1 MKKILLIFTIFI
13 ITLLASC
20 APDNRPYIYA
30 DINFKQENT
39 IIYSASRIEN
49 IDKYFIG
56 VMRGKENY
64 DLSEIISDELYKKGL
79 INENGSI
86 SASNFIKNDNLLYMS
101 ISFKNPTTSQNDK
114 AFISLDVNTFEI
126 SILEILDNSD
136 ATIHNII
143 TNGKI
148 FAVKRYVSQILE
160 YDFYDFINN
169 KSYCL
174 KCDSKY
180 DDITYVDG
188 YFVEYKVTDNLIK
201 GIKRFDIRVYD
212 YELNVKSVS
221 FETKFKFETSE
232 FYFRTVTEKNIIV
245 SGYNSFYCNVDLE
258 TGEMLPNNYVYE
270 KEEIFTYDYNN
281 KGYDVKLYDNKFR
294 IEKDSIIKQIK
305 YLENMEKKFKDI
317 NVVYSIYDITYINDS
332 LYVYLGYGENDM
344 GLETIVS
351 APIIIVKYLGDDKYE
366 YTGYIPCTEG
376 KIIDIVEID

>member
-49 IDKYFIG
+49 QDTSFIG

-114 AFISLDVNTFEI
+114 AFISLDVNTFDV
-126 SILEILDNSD
+126 SILEIIDNSKKVR
-136 ATIHNII
+136 NIYD
-143 TNGKI
+143 NEKI
-148 FAVKRYVSQILE
+148 FVVQGYVNEKYE

-169 KSYCL
+169 KSYSL

-180 DDITYVDG
+180 NDITYVDG
-188 YFVEYKVTDNLIK
+188 YFVEYKVTDNLVN
-201 GIKRFDIRVYD
+201 GSKRFDIRVYD

-221 FETKFKFETSE
+221 FETKFKSNSSE
-232 FYFRTVTEKNIIV
+232 FYFKTVTEKNIIV
-245 SGYNSFYCNVDLE
+245 SGYNSFYCNIDLE
-258 TGEMLPNNYVYE
+258 TGEMLPDNYVYE

-281 KGYDVKLYDNKFR
+281 KGYDVKLYDNEFR

-317 NVVYSIYDITYINDS
+317 NVVYSIYGITYINDS
-332 LYVYLGYGENDM
+332 LYVYLGYGENYN
-344 GLETIVS
+344 GWETIVS

>member
-13 ITLLASC
+13 ISLLASC

-30 DINFKQENT
+30 DINFEQENT

-49 IDKYFIG
+49 QDTSFIG

-64 DLSEIISDELYKKGL
+64 DLSEIISDELHKKGL

-114 AFISLDVNTFEI
+114 AFISLDVNTFDV
-126 SILEILDNSD
+126 SILEIIDNSKKVR
-136 ATIHNII
+136 NIYD
-143 TNGKI
+143 NEKI
-148 FAVKRYVSQILE
+148 YVAQGYVNEKYE

-169 KSYCL
+169 KSYSL

-188 YFVEYKVTDNLIK
+188 YFVEYKVTDNLVN
-201 GIKRFDIRVYD
+201 GIKRFDIRIYD

-221 FETKFKFETSE
+221 FETKFKSNSSE
-232 FYFRTVTEKNIIV
+232 FYFKTVTEKNIIV

-258 TGEMLPNNYVYE
+258 TGEMLPDNYVYE

-281 KGYDVKLYDNKFR
+281 KGYDVKLYDYKFR

-317 NVVYSIYDITYINDS
+317 NVVYSIYGITYINYS
-332 LYVYLGYGENDM
+332 LYVYLGYGEDYN
-344 GLETIVS
+344 GWETIVS

-376 KIIDIVEID
+376 RIIDIVEID

>member
-13 ITLLASC
+13 ITLLVSC

-30 DINFKQENT
+30 DINFEQENT

-49 IDKYFIG
+49 QDTSFIG
-56 VMRGKENY
+56 IMRGKENY

-114 AFISLDVNTFEI
+114 AFISLDVNTFDV
-126 SILEILDNSD
+126 SILEIIDNSD

-188 YFVEYKVTDNLIK
+188 YFVEYKVTDDLTNRIK
-201 GIKRFDIRVYD
+201 KFDIRVYD

-221 FETKFKFETSE
+221 FETEFKSNSSE
-232 FYFRTVTEKNIIV
+232 FYFMTVTEKNIIV

-258 TGEMLPNNYVYE
+258 TGEMLPDNYVYE

-317 NVVYSIYDITYINDS
+317 NVVYSIYGITYINDS
-332 LYVYLGYGENDM
+332 LYVYLGYGENYY
-344 GLETIVS
+344 GWETIVS

>member
-30 DINFKQENT
+30 DINFEQENT

-49 IDKYFIG
+49 QDTSFIG

-86 SASNFIKNDNLLYMS
+86 SASNFIKNDDLLYMS

-114 AFISLDVNTFEI
+114 AFISLDVNTFDV
-126 SILEILDNSD
+126 SILEIIDNSKKVR
-136 ATIHNII
+136 NIYD
-143 TNGKI
+143 NEKI
-148 FAVKRYVSQILE
+148 FVVQGYVNEKYE

-169 KSYCL
+169 KSYSL
-174 KCDSKY
+174 KCDTEY
-180 DDITYVDG
+180 DNITYVDG
-188 YFVEYKVTDNLIK
+188 YFVEYKVTDDLTNRIK
-201 GIKRFDIRVYD
+201 KFDIRVYD

-221 FETKFKFETSE
+221 FETEFKSNSSE
-232 FYFRTVTEKNIIV
+232 FYFKTVTEKNIIV
-245 SGYNSFYCNVDLE
+245 NGYNSFYCNVDLE
-258 TGEMLPNNYVYE
+258 TGEMLPDNYVYK

-305 YLENMEKKFKDI
+305 HLENMEKKFKDI
-317 NVVYSIYDITYINDS
+317 NVVYSIYGITYINDS
-332 LYVYLGYGENDM
+332 LYVYLGYGEDYY
-344 GLETIVS
+344 GWETIVS